1 VHRAQESPFDVPYEA
16 LLQLVIESWE
26 PAACPLCKQGSTAI
40 KPGSR
45 PGA

>member
-1 VHRAQESPFDVPYEA
+1 VPYEA

-26 PAACPLCKQGSTAI
+26 PASCPLCKQGSLAI